1 MYCVQYSVSCL
12 KIDTRKLRL
21 EKSSR
26 FFMRKIEL
34 KSILFMYSKEGEK
47 MKIFNTIKTLLDMEF
62 FNILLSIITLI
73 YCTLFN
79 KNQIINF
86 YLDEKEQ
93 PTVLIS
99 TNNYYIDLTFRNNQH
114 LNLFINLLERFN
126 FPIQRISIEQSISNY
141 IHNKYGNELPE
152 SVVNSIVKQ
161 YLIEVK

>member
-1 MYCVQYSVSCL
+1 
-12 KIDTRKLRL
+12 
-21 EKSSR
+21 
-26 FFMRKIEL
+26 
-34 KSILFMYSKEGEK
+34 

-86 YLDEKEQ
+86 YLDERDQ

-99 TNNYYIDLTFRNNQH
+99 TNNYYIDLTFRNNQQ

-126 FPIQRISIEQSISNY
+126 FPIQRISIEQSIFNY
-141 IHNKYGNELPE
+141 VSNKYNNEL
-152 SVVNSIVKQ
+152 SNLVVNSIVKQ
-161 YLIEVK
+161 YLIDK

>member
-1 MYCVQYSVSCL
+1 
-12 KIDTRKLRL
+12 
-21 EKSSR
+21 
-26 FFMRKIEL
+26 MRKTEL

-99 TNNYYIDLTFRNNQH
+99 TNNYYIDLTFRNNQQ
-114 LNLFINLLERFN
+114 LNLFINLLEHFN
-126 FPIQRISIEQSISNY
+126 FPIQRISIEQSIFNY
-141 IHNKYGNELPE
+141 VSNKYNNEL
-152 SVVNSIVKQ
+152 SNLVVNSIVKQ
-161 YLIEVK
+161 YLIDK